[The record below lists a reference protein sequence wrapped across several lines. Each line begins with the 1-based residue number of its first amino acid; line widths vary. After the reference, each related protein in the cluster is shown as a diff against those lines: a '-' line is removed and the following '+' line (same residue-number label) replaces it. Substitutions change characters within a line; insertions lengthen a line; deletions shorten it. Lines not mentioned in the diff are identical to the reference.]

1 MAKII
6 KKKRRS
12 GGAAKKA
19 ATKIKYVTRNVV
31 TKAKKAYRSGRSWNV
46 SKKDIVISIAGA
58 GAGAVAAPLV
68 VSFAE
73 GYKVPS
79 VASSAIVAALGGFAA
94 YKGLKKKNMILTGA
108 GMGMAASA
116 TATLISGFMKKDS
129 SSMSGPI
136 AAMSYRPALPSIPM
150 AGAYT
155 ESTMGASFRDAIIT
169 DEVSEDEV

>member
-6 KKKRRS
+6 KKKRRR

-46 SKKDIVISIAGA
+46 SKKDIVVSIAGA

-68 VSFAE
+68 VN
-73 GYKVPS
+73 VIPS
-79 VASSAIVAALGGFAA
+79 SIPATASNALIAAAGGFLA
-94 YKGLKKKNMILTGA
+94 YKGLKKKNMLFTGA

-116 TATLISGFMKKDS
+116 AAGLISGFLKKDS
-129 SSMSGPI
+129 TVSGPI
-136 AAMSYRPALPSIPM
+136 ATIDYRRSLPSIPM
-150 AGAYT
+150 AGAFRS
-155 ESTMGASFRDAIIT
+155 ETMGAAFRDAIIT

>member
-68 VSFAE
+68 VN
-73 GYKVPS
+73 VIP
-79 VASSAIVAALGGFAA
+79 SAIPATASNALIAAAGGFLA

-116 TATLISGFMKKDS
+116 TAGLISGFMKKDS

-136 AAMSYRPALPSIPM
+136 AAVSYRPALPSIPM
-150 AGAYT
+150 GGAYC

>member
-68 VSFAE
+68 VN
-73 GYKVPS
+73 VIP
-79 VASSAIVAALGGFAA
+79 SAIPATASNALIAAAGGFLA
-94 YKGLKKKNMILTGA
+94 YKGLKKKNMLITGA

-116 TATLISGFMKKDS
+116 TAGLISGFMKKDTTV
-129 SSMSGPI
+129 SGPI
-136 AAMSYRPALPSIPM
+136 AAVSYRPALPSIPM
-150 AGAYT
+150 SGAYC

>member
-6 KKKRRS
+6 KKKRRR

-46 SKKDIVISIAGA
+46 SKKDIVVSVAGA

-68 VSFAE
+68 VS
-73 GYKVPS
+73 VI
-79 VASSAIVAALGGFAA
+79 SSAIPAPASNALIAAAGGFLA
-94 YKGLKKKNMILTGA
+94 YKGLKKKNMLFTGA

-116 TATLISGFMKKDS
+116 AAGLISGFLKKDTTV
-129 SSMSGPI
+129 SGPI
-136 AAMSYRPALPSIPM
+136 ATLDYLPARPSIPM
-150 AGAYT
+150 AGAYR
-155 ESTMGASFRDAIIT
+155 SATMSAAFRDAIIT
-169 DEVSEDEV
+169 DDVSEEEV

>member
-31 TKAKKAYRSGRSWNV
+31 SKAKKAYRSGRSWNV

-68 VSFAE
+68 VN
-73 GYKVPS
+73 VIP
-79 VASSAIVAALGGFAA
+79 SAIPATASNALIAAAGGFLA
-94 YKGLKKKNMILTGA
+94 YKGLKKKNMLITGA

-116 TATLISGFMKKDS
+116 TAGLISGFMKKDTTV
-129 SSMSGPI
+129 SGPI
-136 AAMSYRPALPSIPM
+136 AAVSYRPALPSIPM
-150 AGAYT
+150 GGAYC

>member
-31 TKAKKAYRSGRSWNV
+31 AKAKKAYRSGRSWNV

-68 VSFAE
+68 VN
-73 GYKVPS
+73 VIP
-79 VASSAIVAALGGFAA
+79 SAIPATASNALIAAAGGFLA
-94 YKGLKKKNMILTGA
+94 YKGLKKKNMLITGA

-116 TATLISGFMKKDS
+116 TAGLISGFLKKDNTV
-129 SSMSGPI
+129 SGPI